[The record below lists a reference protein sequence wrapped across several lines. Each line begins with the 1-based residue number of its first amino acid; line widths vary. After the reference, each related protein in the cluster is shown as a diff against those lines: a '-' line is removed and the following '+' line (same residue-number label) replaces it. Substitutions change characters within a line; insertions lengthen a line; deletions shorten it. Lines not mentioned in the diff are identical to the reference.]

1 MEEFDPA
8 WFDLDPADVVAFE
21 SSSTQDLTQ
30 PCQSGSGTKSAALY
44 LSEQIETPDAIGEGE
59 DPVTN
64 VYGSNISSL
73 CSPNPQPRNVFGS
86 PKISID
92 EYRSTEERRFSSL
105 KCGTSHPARPTV
117 SLKPKGLHSAW
128 QHISAPAGPD
138 APSNAPPPNVPNSSK
153 SGSSDDTTKGRTMI
167 ASRPIRPLASRLKL
181 ADWGL
186 PKGTVDAYW
195 QKGVKE
201 VYPWQC
207 LVWGWLASGC
217 RIRVCRARPEPGF
230 LRSDKRWKES
240 RGRRFTYPFG
250 PPLLNLKLINNKDGF
265 SRRQLL
271 RQTEPARSRVL
282 VVMPFLSM
290 VSEKTKH
297 LTDILRKP
305 PLRCAVK
312 VRPVATSSLPHFTSS
327 DSLIIVEP
335 CETFPTRTTD

>member
-201 VYPWQC
+201 VYPWQVFYIC
-207 LVWGWLASGC
+207 LLLFRGYACAFVILSK
-217 RIRVCRARPEPGF
+217 IQ
-230 LRSDKRWKES
+230 RWVVFPSEQ
-240 RGRRFTYPFG
+240 RDCGRMS
-250 PPLLNLKLINNKDGF
+250 LKAVHHDRHPN
-265 SRRQLL
+265 
-271 RQTEPARSRVL
+271 T
-282 VVMPFLSM
+282 
-290 VSEKTKH
+290 TKPH
-297 LTDILRKP
+297 LTTCSIMISL
-305 PLRCAVK
+305 
-312 VRPVATSSLPHFTSS
+312 VAG
-327 DSLIIVEP
+327 
-335 CETFPTRTTD
+335 